1 MYACMHVDLSEITDT
16 HTYLALILAN
26 LFEIGVA
33 DLQFLFT
40 KSEFSYGLF
49 HGGVLLG

>member
-1 MYACMHVDLSEITDT
+1 MHVCMHACLHTDVA
-16 HTYLALILAN
+16 YRPCPFLAN
-26 LFEIGVA
+26 RFEIGVA